1 MASIAST
8 ITSQRLLGNIT
19 SSDLKW
25 ALGGWCLF
33 IAENALLS
41 ENRTFIIDTLGD
53 EGYHILYGTCSTIA
67 SASIVYSYRKLWL
80 LKNQALPTVVRA
92 ISPFRLGIAGTVM
105 SVGLILA
112 SQTAPKIQF
121 PVELVGDKW
130 KNDDNNT
137 TSDVDPAGSLS
148 AAPLS
153 KSWNVRIRCPFDFS
167 DLHKESSEAE
177 ASSVTGVERISRH
190 AGLWAFGL
198 AAAGNAALQ
207 PTTALALW
215 MLGPAL
221 TAWLGGSHTDSRYRR
236 GLGGTLD
243 ASYDAQTSNIP
254 FAAMLT
260 GKQTPGGLQTWLS
273 EELKATNA
281 VVAIAVACTWV
292 ASRGRASRR
301 IAR

>member
-1 MASIAST
+1 MASISGA
-8 ITSQRLLGNIT
+8 ITSQRLLGSIA

-41 ENRTFIIDTLGD
+41 ENRTFIIDALGD

-80 LKNQALPTVVRA
+80 RKNQAVSAVVRP
-92 ISPFRLGIAGTVM
+92 ISSFRLGIAGSVM

-130 KNDDNNT
+130 KDDDEDT
-137 TSDVDPAGSLS
+137 ASDIVPATSVG

-153 KSWNVRIRCPFDFS
+153 KSWNVRMRCPFDFS
-167 DLHKESSEAE
+167 DRHKESSE

-198 AAAGNAALQ
+198 TAAGNAALQ
-207 PTTALALW
+207 PTTALTLW
-215 MLGPAL
+215 MMGPAL
-221 TAWLGGSHTDSRYRR
+221 TAWLGGGHTDSRYRR

-260 GKQTPGGLQTWLS
+260 GKQTPDAMQTWLTK
-273 EELKATNA
+273 ELKVTNA
-281 VVAIAVACTWV
+281 AVAIAVACTWV
-292 ASRGRASRR
+292 ASRGRVSRR